1 MSVSPSQLFVGID
14 VSMDRLDVACTPEA
28 VLSCKSFANDADGHA
43 ALIKMLRPTTPTL
56 IVVEATGAYER
67 TLAAELAA
75 AGLPVVIV
83 NPRQVRDFA
92 KAMGYLAKT
101 DAIDALVLAHFGEK
115 VQPPLREIP
124 DEERSAFADLLTR
137 RRQLVEMRTQELN
150 HRRKHHGKKVK
161 KSIESVLKV
170 LELQIEALERD
181 LDDRIKGSPIWQHKV
196 DLMRT
201 IKCVGPCTARTLL
214 VCLPELGTVSRQTIA
229 ALVGVAPLNRDSG
242 KMRGRRMIWGGRAK
256 VRAALYMAALVA
268 SRDNPVFKAE
278 YQRHLAAGKPKKVA
292 LVALMRKLL
301 VTLNAML
308 RTNTPWRHS
317 LEIA

>member
-1 MSVSPSQLFVGID
+1 MSVAPSQLFVGID
-14 VSMDRLDVACTPEA
+14 VSMDRLDVACTPEV
-28 VLSCKSFANDADGHA
+28 VLSCKSFENDADGHA
-43 ALIKMLRPTTPTL
+43 ALIKMMRPMIPTL

-101 DAIDALVLAHFGEK
+101 DAIDALVLARFGEK

-124 DEERSAFADLLTR
+124 DEERSAFTDLLTR

-170 LELQIEALERD
+170 LDLQIEAIERD
-181 LDDRIKGSPIWQHKV
+181 LDDRIKGSPIWQHKA
-196 DLMRT
+196 DLMKT
-201 IKCVGPCTARTLL
+201 IKGVGVCTARTLL
-214 VCLPELGTVSRQTIA
+214 ICLPELGTVSRQAIA

-242 KMRGRRMIWGGRAK
+242 RMRGRRMIWGGRAK

-268 SRDNPVFKAE
+268 SRDNPIFKVE